1 MDLTD
6 ANINDANLTNVDLT
20 DPILTDVNLNDANL
34 IDANNLELKTFLAM
48 LLAPAIESSTA
59 ELSIARKL
67 IFLYIVY
74 EIHFIEIGS

>member
-20 DPILTDVNLNDANL
+20 DPILTDVNLTDAIL
-34 IDANNLELKTFLAM
+34 TDANNFELKTFLAM

-59 ELSIARKL
+59 ELSIARKS

-74 EIHFIEIGS
+74 EIHFIEIGT

>member
-1 MDLTD
+1 M
-6 ANINDANLTNVDLT
+6 N
-20 DPILTDVNLNDANL
+20 LTDVNLTDAIL
-34 IDANNLELKTFLAM
+34 TDANNFELKTFLAM

-74 EIHFIEIGS
+74 EIHFIEIGT

>member
-20 DPILTDVNLNDANL
+20 DPILTDVNLTDAIL
-34 IDANNLELKTFLAM
+34 TDANNFELKTFLAM

>member
-20 DPILTDVNLNDANL
+20 DPILTDVNLTDAIL
-34 IDANNLELKTFLAM
+34 TDANNFELKTFLAM

-74 EIHFIEIGS
+74 EIHFIEIGT

>member
-1 MDLTD
+1 MNL
-6 ANINDANLTNVDLT
+6 NDANLTDANLT
-20 DPILTDVNLNDANL
+20 DAYLIDANL

-74 EIHFIEIGS
+74 EIHFIEIGT

>member
-1 MDLTD
+1 MNL
-6 ANINDANLTNVDLT
+6 NDANLTDAN
-20 DPILTDVNLNDANL
+20 LTDVNLTDAYLIDANL

-59 ELSIARKL
+59 ELSIARKS

>member
-1 MDLTD
+1 MNL
-6 ANINDANLTNVDLT
+6 NDANLTDAYL
-20 DPILTDVNLNDANL
+20 IDANLIDANLIDATL

>member
-1 MDLTD
+1 MNL
-6 ANINDANLTNVDLT
+6 NDANLTDANLT
-20 DPILTDVNLNDANL
+20 DAYLIDANLIDANL

>member
-1 MDLTD
+1 MNLTDAILTD
-6 ANINDANLTNVDLT
+6 ANNF
-20 DPILTDVNLNDANL
+20 
-34 IDANNLELKTFLAM
+34 ELKTFLAM

-74 EIHFIEIGS
+74 EIHFIEIGT

>member
-1 MDLTD
+1 MNL
-6 ANINDANLTNVDLT
+6 NDANLTDANLT
-20 DPILTDVNLNDANL
+20 DAYLIDANL